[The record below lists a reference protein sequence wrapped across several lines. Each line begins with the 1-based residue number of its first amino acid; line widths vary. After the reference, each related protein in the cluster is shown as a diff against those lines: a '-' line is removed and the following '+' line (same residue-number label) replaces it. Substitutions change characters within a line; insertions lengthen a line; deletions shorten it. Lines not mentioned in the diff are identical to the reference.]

1 MTKSVTFNHMVE
13 FMEKGKIVYG
23 HLNVCD
29 FTWAPLPRE
38 QIKNITYKPAIVYTT
53 KRPYLDEMKFMFT
66 HNQHCCLFI

>member
-23 HLNVCD
+23 HLNVRD

-38 QIKNITYKPAIVYTT
+38 QIKILHINLRLYI
-53 KRPYLDEMKFMFT
+53 RPRDLIWT
-66 HNQHCCLFI
+66 R